1 MAAWCPGW
9 AVVSP
14 AWRRPEGGLATS
26 GKEAGTARRMG
37 GADGDEHRG
46 LKVALQCRG
55 RRSGRQGG
63 WGKAGAAVIKAVGV
77 EEPEQ
82 RRAKEEGWEEG
93 TLRPR
98 WVMGRMQRR
107 RSHGSRRRPWA
118 AVILP
123 GYWHPSSSS
132 GKGRGVASTTGTRRW
147 LGWCGGGDEEPAM
160 EAVIDRERGGGCDGE
175 GMRSGGGGVAC
186 RGEGAHNNDGG
197 VRGENG
203 K

>member
-1 MAAWCPGW
+1 M
-9 AVVSP
+9 
-14 AWRRPEGGLATS
+14 GGLARTVS
-26 GKEAGTARRMG
+26 EG
-37 GADGDEHRG
+37 GAWR
-46 LKVALQCRG
+46 LLLWSQ
-55 RRSGRQGG
+55 
-63 WGKAGAAVIKAVGV
+63 
-77 EEPEQ
+77 
-82 RRAKEEGWEEG
+82 GWEEG

-107 RSHGSRRRPWA
+107 RSLGSRRRPWA

-123 GYWHPSSSS
+123 GSWHPSSSS
-132 GKGRGVASTTGTRRW
+132 GKGRSAASTTGTRRW

-186 RGEGAHNNDGG
+186 MGEGAHNNDGG

>member
-1 MAAWCPGW
+1 M
-9 AVVSP
+9 
-14 AWRRPEGGLATS
+14 GGLARTVS
-26 GKEAGTARRMG
+26 EG
-37 GADGDEHRG
+37 GAWR
-46 LKVALQCRG
+46 LLLWSQ
-55 RRSGRQGG
+55 
-63 WGKAGAAVIKAVGV
+63 
-77 EEPEQ
+77 
-82 RRAKEEGWEEG
+82 GWEEG

-107 RSHGSRRRPWA
+107 RSLGSRRRPWA

-123 GYWHPSSSS
+123 GSWQPSSSS
-132 GKGRGVASTTGTRRW
+132 GKGRSAAATTGIRRW

-160 EAVIDRERGGGCDGE
+160 EAVIDRERGGGCDDE

-186 RGEGAHNNDGG
+186 RGEGSHNNDGG